1 KWEPAPAPVYYTVE
15 FVGNGG
21 AAPEDLLLLAD
32 SLIPSVTD
40 PVRGGFVFTGWF
52 KDEALTM
59 EWNFATDK
67 VTDDVVLYAG
77 WDEVAVS
84 YNFVFISNVG
94 SAVATQSVAA
104 GAKAS
109 APAAPTK
116 AGFVF
121 GGWYTTS
128 ALSTA
133 WNFDTMVVNGHKTV
147 YAKWLEEVT
156 VTFDAGDGDVLPE
169 TVTVGQGMKISEP
182 VALLTCCEIEGWF
195 TDEAFTDEV
204 EFDVDVV
211 SSDMTLY
218 AKWWEIPEG
227 TAIYSQDEL
236 FDLLS
241 GQTTYEAGAHFYL
254 RNDLDFTG

>member
-109 APAAPTK
+109 ALAAPTK

-147 YAKWLEEVT
+147 YAKWGHT
-156 VTFDAGDGDVLPE
+156 VTLVFHNGSDDNSLIVLDGK
-169 TVTVGQGMKISEP
+169 TVTTLETPTKEGFVF
-182 VALLTCCEIEGWF
+182 AGWF
-195 TDEAFTDEV
+195 
-204 EFDVDVV
+204 
-211 SSDMTLY
+211 SD
-218 AKWWEIPEG
+218 A
-227 TAIYSQDEL
+227 EL
-236 FDLLS
+236 
-241 GQTTYEAGAHFYL
+241 Q
-254 RNDLDFTG
+254 N